1 MQPGLSRVKGPHLR
15 SFPTISIPFNIQN
28 SGPPLLHSPHDN
40 NDFFLCVVLIE
51 KINMDLRTPDILT
64 PQSAG
69 GYSSQLTGVGAPQP
83 RKSVW
88 EWTEAAS
95 RVGGPASFPI
105 LQLSA
110 LEASFLALW
119 VGTSPWVPHPL
130 PGSAGKC
137 SMTTWP

>member
-1 MQPGLSRVKGPHLR
+1 MR
-15 SFPTISIPFNIQN
+15 
-28 SGPPLLHSPHDN
+28 
-40 NDFFLCVVLIE
+40 
-51 KINMDLRTPDILT
+51 
-64 PQSAG
+64 
-69 GYSSQLTGVGAPQP
+69 
-83 RKSVW
+83 

-95 RVGGPASFPI
+95 RVGGPASFPS

-137 SMTTWP
+137 SMTTWLQTFSFGIALISLFLLS